1 MAADTVDP
9 GLHELRGEGLH
20 GHQGDAVLWAG
31 PGVDVE
37 AQVQHVRTPACPQ
50 SCSWHPAPEQPRLP
64 DRGFWGPGASRLCLW
79 PSLHP
84 PRDRPP
90 SPQPQ
95 ERDWLGRCWVNA
107 VHKRGFRQLP
117 RHESA
122 VTNTRPCGGS
132 KNPAVPTREAVRP
145 ASHVHLPHGAGTG
158 APRPIHRGKLP
169 DGQGKRRLRAGRLP
183 GGLRGV
189 LAWEARSTSTGNLRG
204 QQATPVLDTPQV
216 PARPT
221 GGGRARA
228 CEQRG
233 KRVRCVGLG
242 ALAWAP
248 AASRRGLT
256 LYKNCTFLAGR
267 GKRTRRTAAR
277 RRERTASALRHAS
290 DGPRW
295 CSGPASHSSARLIRR
310 QTAERLA
317 LLSPRGTAASRRRG
331 AAPHMRDVSVKD
343 TPKRDL
349 LRPRLLSTPTPHASH
364 FRCVARAFSLNERAL
379 GAHGASAL
387 PARGPRRNG
396 AAQAAGVPGRG
407 PGPITSFSLPDASLK
422 SSEGPDP
429 TGGVLGP
436 EGTGPGLTRKK
447 CARSAVSWTL
457 ASVSR
462 WKTARCC
469 WASRAGPRHRV
480 LRAGW
485 GG

>member
-9 GLHELRGEGLH
+9 GLHELRGEGLR

-183 GGLRGV
+183 GGLRGI

-228 CEQRG
+228 REQRG
-233 KRVRCVGLG
+233 KRMRCVGLG

-256 LYKNCTFLAGR
+256 LYKNCTFLEGR

-277 RRERTASALRHAS
+277 CRERTASALRHAS

-295 CSGPASHSSARLIRR
+295 CSRPASHSSARLTRR
-310 QTAERLA
+310 QTRRAPGAAEPPGGSPPHAGRFGKGHPKTGFVTTPAPFHAYTPRIA
-317 LLSPRGTAASRRRG
+317 LPLRGAGVLTERTCAWCPRGKRAAGEGSQEERDGAGRRG
-331 AAPHMRDVSVKD
+331 A
-343 TPKRDL
+343 
-349 LRPRLLSTPTPHASH
+349 
-364 FRCVARAFSLNERAL
+364 RAGTWA
-379 GAHGASAL
+379 
-387 PARGPRRNG
+387 
-396 AAQAAGVPGRG
+396 
-407 PGPITSFSLPDASLK
+407 ITSFSLPDASLK

-485 GG
+485 GA

>member
-9 GLHELRGEGLH
+9 GLHELRGEGLR

-117 RHESA
+117 QHESA

-228 CEQRG
+228 REQRG

-256 LYKNCTFLAGR
+256 LYKNCTFLEGR
-267 GKRTRRTAAR
+267 GSEHDGPQRAAESAR
-277 RRERTASALRHAS
+277 RPPCVTC
-290 DGPRW
+290 DGPR
-295 CSGPASHSSARLIRR
+295 SVLTTRLS
-310 QTAERLA
+310 QLCEAD
-317 LLSPRGTAASRRRG
+317 TAANPPS
-331 AAPHMRDVSVKD
+331 AW
-343 TPKRDL
+343 
-349 LRPRLLSTPTPHASH
+349 
-364 FRCVARAFSLNERAL
+364 RC
-379 GAHGASAL
+379 
-387 PARGPRRNG
+387 
-396 AAQAAGVPGRG
+396 
-407 PGPITSFSLPDASLK
+407 
-422 SSEGPDP
+422 
-429 TGGVLGP
+429 
-436 EGTGPGLTRKK
+436 
-447 CARSAVSWTL
+447 
-457 ASVSR
+457 
-462 WKTARCC
+462 
-469 WASRAGPRHRV
+469 
-480 LRAGW
+480 
-485 GG
+485 